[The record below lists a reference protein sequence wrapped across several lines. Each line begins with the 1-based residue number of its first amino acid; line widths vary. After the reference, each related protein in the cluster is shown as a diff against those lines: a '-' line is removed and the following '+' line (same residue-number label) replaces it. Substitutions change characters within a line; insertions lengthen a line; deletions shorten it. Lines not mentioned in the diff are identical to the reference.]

1 MRLFLG
7 SENRPSAALLSAVMK
22 EFPANSF
29 GLQEQ
34 KTTSFHN
41 FRSLKQLLLLLIMLS
56 LSLYYYD
63 S

>member
-7 SENRPSAALLSAVMK
+7 FENRPSAALLSAVMK
-22 EFPANSF
+22 EFAASSF

-34 KTTSFHN
+34 KTTLFHN
-41 FRSLKQLLLLLIMLS
+41 FRSLKQLLSLS